1 MKTIK
6 KMKTTMMLAIFGLVL
21 LTGCKKYEEGPGLSL
36 RSKKARVAN
45 LWKVD
50 YAYDFKDSVI
60 ITSDFAGETWEFS
73 KDGNFIER
81 ENGTVDKT
89 GSWEFVSDKEQI
101 KIKFSLSTDTY
112 VIVKLKEKEMWLKD
126 AEEELHLIPAN

>member
-1 MKTIK
+1 
-6 KMKTTMMLAIFGLVL
+6 MMLAIFGLVL